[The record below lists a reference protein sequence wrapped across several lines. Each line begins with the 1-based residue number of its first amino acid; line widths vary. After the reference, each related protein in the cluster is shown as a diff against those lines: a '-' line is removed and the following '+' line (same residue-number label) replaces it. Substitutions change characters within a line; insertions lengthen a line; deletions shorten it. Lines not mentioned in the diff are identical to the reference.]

1 MGKNKVLTIRRSIV
15 ELLGCPYQ
23 AAVLERMIYWTLHR
37 LEWDATCCKNPKQKT
52 EGWFRKTAQ
61 SLADELMG
69 LVTRERARQI
79 LRQLTF
85 GGLLECKQINKRVFY
100 YRANIPEIER
110 RTAGIDSRQNKQDK
124 QGKQGGKNEKNQ

>member
-1 MGKNKVLTIRRSIV
+1 MGRKQVEKVSPNEDLTIRRSV
-15 ELLGCPYQ
+15 AEMLGDPYE

-37 LEWDATCCKNPKQKT
+37 LEWDATCKNPKQKT

-79 LRQLTF
+79 LRQLTSD
-85 GGLLECKQINKRVFY
+85 GLIECKQVNRRVFY

-110 RTAGIDSRQNKQDK
+110 RTAGIDRQNKQ
-124 QGKQGGKNEKNQ
+124 GGKK

>member
-1 MGKNKVLTIRRSIV
+1 MGRKEVLTIRRSIV
-15 ELLGCPYQ
+15 ELLGCPYR

-79 LRQLTF
+79 LRQLAAE
-85 GGLLECKQINKRVFY
+85 GLIECRQVNRRVFY

-110 RTAGIDSRQNKQDK
+110 RILTNRQKK
-124 QGKQGGKNEKNQ
+124 EEEGGRGKNEKN